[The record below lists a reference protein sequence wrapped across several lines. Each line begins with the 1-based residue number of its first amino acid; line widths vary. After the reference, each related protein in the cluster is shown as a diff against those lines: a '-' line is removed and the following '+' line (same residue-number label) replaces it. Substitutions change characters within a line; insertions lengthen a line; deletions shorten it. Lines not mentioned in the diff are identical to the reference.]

1 LLDREEYLFAKG
13 KYDEEYQ
20 LLLKEEEKAIS
31 DLDKEAATISAASS
45 WVLHMKKFNRMKKLD
60 KQLISVFVDKIYVYG
75 DRRVEIVMN
84 FKEDTLWELYN
95 KVVSEGVEQY
105 AG

>member
-1 LLDREEYLFAKG
+1 
-13 KYDEEYQ
+13 
-20 LLLKEEEKAIS
+20 
-31 DLDKEAATISAASS
+31 
-45 WVLHMKKFNRMKKLD
+45 MKKLD